1 MQKRL
6 IDPKLP
12 ILLGFATI
20 VSHRNYTKITTKLCQ
35 KTPL

>member
-12 ILLGFATI
+12 ILLGFSTI
-20 VSHRNYTKITTKLCQ
+20 APHRNYTKITTKLCQ